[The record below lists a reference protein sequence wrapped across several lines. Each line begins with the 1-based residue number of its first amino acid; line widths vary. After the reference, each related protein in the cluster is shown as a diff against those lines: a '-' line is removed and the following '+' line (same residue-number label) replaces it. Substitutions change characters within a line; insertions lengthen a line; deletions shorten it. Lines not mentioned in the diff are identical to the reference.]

1 MLMQRDTCALM
12 FFPVRETAR
21 HHAQL
26 PPLPRVDRAGCSP
39 CAGAAA
45 RGRGVAPLPPLLV
58 LPRYR
63 FAVVT
68 TGTCWCPCGA
78 LGCRRSSTPAMPAA
92 RGPSTRG
99 SWTPSRPAASASC
112 CTPSPMR
119 CSPALAFSLCP
130 GGSIRVH
137 GGQTARGNQP
147 GG

>member
-1 MLMQRDTCALM
+1 MQRDTCALM

-58 LPRYR
+58 LP
-63 FAVVT
+63 
-68 TGTCWCPCGA
+68 GNTCCA
-78 LGCRRSSTPAMPAA
+78 
-92 RGPSTRG
+92 G
-99 SWTPSRPAASASC
+99 SFDAWLVDAEQAGGEC
-112 CTPSPMR
+112 
-119 CSPALAFSLCP
+119 FLCP